1 MDLRPLAERT
11 GFGSDEE
18 WRFWF
23 ATERPPT
30 ALEEAKG
37 PRMKIVIV
45 LVSGLFVLALAGWL
59 FLKRFGP
66 A

>member
-1 MDLRPLAERT
+1 MNLRPLAERT
-11 GFGSDEE
+11 GFGSDEK